1 MDIKYLENNLIDI
14 QNIITIIFVI
24 NQSKIIGFSEVKIE
38 TRKPYLWNG
47 FKKVDRPITEEKH
60 QKNNNTVE
68 AA

>member
-14 QNIITIIFVI
+14 QNIIKITFVI
-24 NQSKIIGFSEVKIE
+24 SQSTMNGFSEVKIE
-38 TRKPYLWNG
+38 IRTPYLWNG
-47 FKKVDRPITEEKH
+47 FKKVVRAVNEEKH